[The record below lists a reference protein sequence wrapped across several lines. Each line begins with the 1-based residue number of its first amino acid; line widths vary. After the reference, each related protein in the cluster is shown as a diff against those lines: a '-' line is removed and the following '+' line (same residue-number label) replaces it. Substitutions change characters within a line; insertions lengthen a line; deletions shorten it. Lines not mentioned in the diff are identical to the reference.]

1 MLLFRLPTAMHHEF
15 LCSDLCWCLLFQ
27 SLRWIQDHINS
38 LHSRRC
44 QLWQTMGLIL
54 HHLHQDL
61 ETLVVPSQEVPAFL
75 LQMGLLGTPRKRPWL
90 INHAI
95 CSSFSFFLWHC
106 PCGCGFL
113 CRLLLAVFVLNGEE
127 ASLGPGGTWM
137 KIAVA
142 SLHQF
147 LVKLLVWFCY
157 QQILCMKKPPPN
169 SGSIL
174 QGKGLKAVVRD
185 RGGKVHD
192 PDGLV
197 ATTQL

>member
-1 MLLFRLPTAMHHEF
+1 MLLFHLPSAMHHEF
-15 LCSDLCWCLLFQ
+15 LCFDLYWCLLFQ
-27 SLRWIQDHINS
+27 SLWSWLQDHIS
-38 LHSRRC
+38 SPHSRRC

-113 CRLLLAVFVLNGEE
+113 CRVLLAVFVLNGEGLIGARWNLNEDCSSLSSSVSGETCGMILLSADFVYEE
-127 ASLGPGGTWM
+127 ATPKFRIHPSR
-137 KIAVA
+137 
-142 SLHQF
+142 Q
-147 LVKLLVWFCY
+147 
-157 QQILCMKKPPPN
+157 
-169 SGSIL
+169 GSE
-174 QGKGLKAVVRD
+174 GSSSTR
-185 RGGKVHD
+185 
-192 PDGLV
+192 
-197 ATTQL
+197 